1 MKKVITAQYL
11 RYVLFFCFFL
21 GFATSSTLIAQQSSL
36 YYQPDDSIII
46 FTPSRPFIEKVE
58 TTRRLRNGAGFNIIF
73 SSNGFGLG
81 GFYQREI
88 SPSLTLLTDFFF
100 SGKQNSDEI
109 EYADFILQ
117 RYIVPGKIN
126 RLFVVPLMFGLQ
138 YKLDVIDFA
147 DVIKPYLQIGI
158 GPSMV
163 ISTPY
168 MRNNTYYEFFSS
180 FGDGIYYVRPGG
192 YIGAGISLPSIG
204 NTISTAFARY
214 YFVPFGGEGLESM
227 DSAATLIPP
236 IQNFGG
242 LFFTITIGWKF

>member
-1 MKKVITAQYL
+1 MSQITIQQPWY
-11 RYVLFFCFFL
+11 YLFFFCLFL
-21 GFATSSTLIAQQSSL
+21 GFGSYNTLRSQTPSI
-36 YYQPDDSIII
+36 YYRPDDSVII

-58 TTRRLRNGAGFNIIF
+58 TTRKLRNGAGINIIF
-73 SSNGFGLG
+73 SNNGFGLG
-81 GFYQREI
+81 GFYQREL
-88 SPSLTLLTDFFF
+88 SSSFTFLVDFFF

-126 RLFVVPLMFGLQ
+126 RLFVVPLMLALQ
-138 YKLDVIDFA
+138 YKLDMIDFA
-147 DVIKPYLQIGI
+147 DAIKPYLQIGI

-168 MRNNTYYEFFSS
+168 MRNNTYYDFFSS

-192 YIGAGISLPSIG
+192 YIGAGISLPGIG

-227 DSAATLIPP
+227 DSATTFIPP

-242 LFFTITIGWKF
+242 LFFTISIGWKF